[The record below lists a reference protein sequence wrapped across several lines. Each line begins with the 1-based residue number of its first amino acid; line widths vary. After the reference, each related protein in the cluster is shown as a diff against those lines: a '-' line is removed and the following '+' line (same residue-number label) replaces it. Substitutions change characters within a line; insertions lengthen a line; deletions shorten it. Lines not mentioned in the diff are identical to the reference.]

1 MSKKYDQRNRP
12 LTDLRISVTD
22 RCNLRCA
29 YCMPAD
35 SNPCFL
41 PKNQLLS
48 SDEIAKAVSAMADFE
63 IEKVRITGG
72 EPCLRP
78 DLIEIVEKIRQI
90 GIQDIALTTNGI
102 LLENKLAALKNAGVK
117 RLNISLD
124 ALDDALFQQLTGMN
138 ISNQVVLSSIMAA
151 KDLGF
156 EVKINMVVIRGK
168 NEREILPMVA
178 FFKERN
184 IQLRFIEYMD
194 AGSMNDWKM
203 EQVVSKQEIYD
214 LLCQHY
220 ELEPATQ
227 KVYGEVAKRYR
238 FKDNSAQVGFISS
251 VTEAFCFSCTRARLS
266 SNGIFYNCLFATE
279 GLSLSDVLKHGTK
292 QEVQEKITAYWE
304 NRTDRY
310 SEERNPL
317 IPRKKIEMSYIG
329 G

>member
-1 MSKKYDQRNRP
+1 MTKKYDQRNRP

-29 YCMPAD
+29 YCMPND

-41 PKNQLLS
+41 SKEELLTA
-48 SDEIAKAVSAMADFE
+48 DEIEKAVTAMVGFE

-78 DLIEIVEKIRQI
+78 DLIEIVERIHRL

-102 LLENKLAALKNAGVK
+102 LLENKLVALKNAGVK

-124 ALDDALFQQLTGMN
+124 ALDDQLFQSITGMN
-138 ISNQVVLSSIMAA
+138 ISNQVVLSSIEAA
-151 KDLGF
+151 KKLGF
-156 EVKINMVVIRGK
+156 EVKINMVVIRDK

-178 FFKERN
+178 FFKERD

-220 ELEPATQ
+220 QLEPATQ
-227 KVYGEVAKRYR
+227 KTYGEVAKRYR
-238 FKDNSAQVGFISS
+238 FTDNGAQIGFISS
-251 VTEAFCFSCTRARLS
+251 VTEAFCSSCTRARLS

-279 GLSLSDVLKHGTK
+279 GLSLSEVLKHGSI
-292 QEVQEKITAYWE
+292 EDIQEKVSAYWG

>member
-1 MSKKYDQRNRP
+1 MTKKYDQRNRP

-29 YCMPAD
+29 YCMPTD

-41 PKNQLLS
+41 SKEELLTAN
-48 SDEIAKAVSAMADFE
+48 EIEKAVTAMVGFE

-78 DLIEIVEKIRQI
+78 DLIEIVERIHRL

-102 LLENKLAALKNAGVK
+102 LLENKLVALKNAGVK

-124 ALDDALFQQLTGMN
+124 ALDDQLFQSITGMK
-138 ISNQVVLSSIMAA
+138 ISNQVVLSSIEVA
-151 KDLGF
+151 KKLGF
-156 EVKINMVVIRGK
+156 EVKINMVVIRNK

-178 FFKERN
+178 FFKKRD

-220 ELEPATQ
+220 QLEPATQ
-227 KVYGEVAKRYR
+227 KTYGEVAKRYR
-238 FKDNSAQVGFISS
+238 FTDNGAQIGFISS
-251 VTEAFCFSCTRARLS
+251 VTEAFCSSCTRARLS

-279 GLSLSDVLKHGTK
+279 GLSLSEILKHGSI
-292 QEVQEKITAYWE
+292 EDIQEKVSAYWG